1 MTHCS
6 PSSNVVSEKTSGAV
20 VSHKTENRAI
30 LWVIY
35 PFCLL
40 FILGGAYFLIR
51 TIAGFSTAGVAVD
64 WPKAEATITE
74 CEFKIHRSTDKTN
87 YEVLVEYEYT
97 VFGNKYKND
106 KIHPNYGS
114 SSLRASHRQLYERLK
129 QSTVVVTRY
138 NSSDPSDSYLA
149 TNFLSSHL
157 GELFGGLFMVT
168 SGILGLVFFHFY
180 MAGPKGSTSALEV
193 VK

>member
-1 MTHCS
+1 MTHR
-6 PSSNVVSEKTSGAV
+6 PPLSNVVLEKNSRTV
-20 VSHKTENRAI
+20 VSRNSGKHVI

-40 FILGGAYFLIR
+40 FILGGTYFLIR
-51 TIAGFSTAGVAVD
+51 TIAGFSTAGVAAD

-74 CEFKIHRSTDKTN
+74 CEFKILRNPDKTN

-106 KIHPNYGS
+106 KIHPNYAF

-138 NSSDPSDSYLA
+138 NPSDPSDSYLA
-149 TNFLSSHL
+149 TDFLSSHL
-157 GELFGGLFMVT
+157 GEFFCGLLMVT

-180 MAGPKGSTSALEV
+180 MAGPTDSTSALEV